1 MATAKEHWENVYTT
15 KQPHEVS
22 WTQDVPQPS
31 LDFIHDL
38 QLPKTAGIIDVGGG
52 DSKLVD
58 FLLAEGFE
66 HLTVLDISAKAL
78 ERAKERLGSAA
89 GSVHWVAQDIT
100 AFASPAPFDLW
111 HDRATFHFLTT
122 EEQINQYLTVLQQH
136 VKPGGYA
143 IIGTFSTQGPKKC
156 SGLPIQQYSEATLP
170 ALLNNSF
177 EKIRCIT
184 QDHITPFDTQ
194 QSFIFCLFKRRNDHK

>member
-58 FLLAEGFE
+58 FLLAEGF
-66 HLTVLDISAKAL
+66 V
-78 ERAKERLGSAA
+78 
-89 GSVHWVAQDIT
+89 
-100 AFASPAPFDLW
+100 F
-111 HDRATFHFLTT
+111 
-122 EEQINQYLTVLQQH
+122 
-136 VKPGGYA
+136 
-143 IIGTFSTQGPKKC
+143 TFSQRRNKLTN
-156 SGLPIQQYSEATLP
+156 TLP
-170 ALLNNSF
+170 CCSNMLSR
-177 EKIRCIT
+177 EDMR
-184 QDHITPFDTQ
+184 
-194 QSFIFCLFKRRNDHK
+194 S